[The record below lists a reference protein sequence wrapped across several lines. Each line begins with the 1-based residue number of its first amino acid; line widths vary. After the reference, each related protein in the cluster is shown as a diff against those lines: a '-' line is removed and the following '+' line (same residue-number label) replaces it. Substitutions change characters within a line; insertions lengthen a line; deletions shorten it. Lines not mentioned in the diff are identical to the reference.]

1 MKTVLITGGSGFL
14 ALHIIKQTLEKGYS
28 VRTTI
33 RNTKRESDILESL
46 KNTPGI
52 ENLSFYEADLIKD
65 EGWDNAAQ
73 GCDYVIHTASPFPM
87 SEPKHE
93 DELIIPARDGTLR
106 VLMAANRAKVK
117 RAIITSSFAAI
128 GYGHESNELVFDENY
143 WTDING
149 PNVSAYVKSKAI
161 AEKAAWDFVA
171 NCDSKMELSVI
182 NPVAIFGP
190 VLNKDI
196 GTSVEVVEMM
206 MNGKMPGLANVHL
219 GIVDVRDVAEL
230 HLLAMTDEKAKG
242 QRYLA
247 TAGEGLFFADIAKIL
262 RDGLGEKAA
271 KVPTLVVP
279 NFLLRILA
287 LFMANARDA
296 VPHLSIARKGTSAKA
311 IKELGWKPK
320 SEKEAL
326 LSCAQSLIDFG
337 IIK

>member
-1 MKTVLITGGSGFL
+1 METVLITGGSGFL
-14 ALHIIKQTLEKGYS
+14 ALHVIKQALEKKYS

-33 RNTKRESDILESL
+33 RNAARKSDILESL
-46 KNTPGI
+46 KNTPNL
-52 ENLSFYEADLIKD
+52 ENLSFYEADLMKD
-65 EGWDNAAQ
+65 NGWDEVAK

-87 SEPKHE
+87 AEPKHE

-106 VLMAANRAKVK
+106 VLKAADCAKVK
-117 RAIITSSFAAI
+117 RVIVTSSFASI
-128 GYGHESNELVFDENY
+128 GYGHENNERVFDEKD

-171 NCDSKMELSVI
+171 NCDSKMELSVV

-230 HLLAMTDEKAKG
+230 HLIAMTHEKAKG
-242 QRYLA
+242 QRFLA
-247 TAGEGLFFADIAKIL
+247 TAGEGMFFAEIAKIL
-262 RDGLGEKAA
+262 RDGFGEKAA
-271 KVPTLVVP
+271 KVPTFVVP
-279 NFLLRILA
+279 NFLLRIFA
-287 LFMANARDA
+287 LFMASARDA
-296 VPHLSIARKGTSAKA
+296 VPHLGVARRGTSAKA
-311 IKELGWKPK
+311 MNELGWKPK

-326 LSCAQSLIDFG
+326 LTCAQSLIDFG